1 MSFTTRCPACG
12 TVFRV
17 VADQLKISDGWVRCG
32 HCSDVFDATIHLQAW
47 SPPAAPVVAGTVTAM
62 PPRAPE
68 AAPPPPPPAPF
79 PAIGPAAA
87 ASSPAVGPF
96 GEPDLVLDLAPEPVP
111 STEARVEA
119 PAFAAPPGPAPAA
132 PAAAPIPV
140 EPPAVEPPAVEPMA
154 DDDLRAWFGDGPLD
168 APAPAAASPAPVATP
183 GTVAPVS
190 SATPARNDAAAPAST
205 PAAAVEALAD
215 DGPSSDFEAELQRFA
230 QSTRGTL
237 DVLPTLPAT
246 ARPDLASDAATDA
259 PAGGR
264 VEADAAPETDDE
276 TAAVPGFVRQAQ
288 RRAFWTSPGVRIG
301 LGLLALL
308 LTGLLGAQWAVQHRH
323 QLVAAH
329 PPLRPAIEQ
338 SCAWLG
344 CDLQPLR
351 RIDDVEIESAEL
363 VRRLGNFYSFD
374 FVLRNRSALEVALPA
389 LELTLTNIGDQ
400 AVARRV
406 FLPQDWPDAPTAL
419 APNGRVS
426 VSLRLSL
433 MLGDD
438 APTAGYRA
446 LVFYP

>member
-47 SPPAAPVVAGTVTAM
+47 SPPAPPAAPSGPPVVSPPATAEPVSASAPWPMPTQTPMPSPAAPV
-62 PPRAPE
+62 AP
-68 AAPPPPPPAPF
+68 
-79 PAIGPAAA
+79 GP
-87 ASSPAVGPF
+87 SV
-96 GEPDLVLDLAPEPVP
+96 EPDLPIDVAPEPVALAEAGAGPDAAAPP
-111 STEARVEA
+111 SPSAGALPPRPVEA
-119 PAFAAPPGPAPAA
+119 P
-132 PAAAPIPV
+132 V
-140 EPPAVEPPAVEPMA
+140 EETIS

-168 APAPAAASPAPVATP
+168 APGAAVVPAAEPGPPAPAGQPTPLTPV
-183 GTVAPVS
+183 
-190 SATPARNDAAAPAST
+190 DAAPA
-205 PAAAVEALAD
+205 PDE
-215 DGPSSDFEAELQRFA
+215 GPSSDFQAELQRFA
-230 QSTRGTL
+230 QSTRGAL
-237 DVLPTLPAT
+237 EVLPTLPAT
-246 ARPDLASDAATDA
+246 ARPDVATDA
-259 PAGGR
+259 GLATPPAASPLKDA
-264 VEADAAPETDDE
+264 VTEAGDEAPT
-276 TAAVPGFVRQAQ
+276 VPGFVRQAQ

-301 LGLLALL
+301 LGLVALL
-308 LTGLLGAQWAVQHRH
+308 LAGLLAGQWAVQHRH
-323 QLVAAH
+323 QLAAAH
-329 PPLRPAIEQ
+329 PPLRPLIEQ
-338 SCAWLG
+338 ACGWLG
-344 CDLQPLR
+344 CDLQALR

>member
-32 HCSDVFDATIHLQAW
+32 HCSDVFDATIHLQPW
-47 SPPAAPVVAGTVTAM
+47 TPPARPAAEPVAAPA
-62 PPRAPE
+62 PPAVPQPDE
-68 AAPPPPPPAPF
+68 PLAPPPPPPEPTPPAPEV
-79 PAIGPAAA
+79 AVVAA
-87 ASSPAVGPF
+87 
-96 GEPDLVLDLAPEPVP
+96 GEPDLVIEPEPEPEPAAAVAPQPEPV
-111 STEARVEA
+111 V
-119 PAFAAPPGPAPAA
+119 PAPAEET
-132 PAAAPIPV
+132 I
-140 EPPAVEPPAVEPMA
+140 A

-168 APAPAAASPAPVATP
+168 APAAAE
-183 GTVAPVS
+183 
-190 SATPARNDAAAPAST
+190 AAP
-205 PAAAVEALAD
+205 PEAAAVNPVPHEAPPVEVRD
-215 DGPSSDFEAELQRFA
+215 EGPSSEFRAELERFA
-230 QSTRGTL
+230 QSTRGPL
-237 DVLPTLPAT
+237 EVLPTLPAT
-246 ARPDLASDAATDA
+246 ARQDHSTDSGFDA
-259 PAGGR
+259 PAA
-264 VEADAAPETDDE
+264 ETAAPSVALPPVADDE
-276 TAAVPGFVRQAQ
+276 DHTPAVPGFVRQAQ
-288 RRAFWTSPGVRIG
+288 RRAFWSSPGMRIG
-301 LGLLALL
+301 LGLIAVLLA
-308 LTGLLGAQWAVQHRH
+308 GLLAGQWAVQHRH

-338 SCAWLG
+338 ACGWLG

-351 RIDDVEIESAEL
+351 RIDEVEIESAEL

-389 LELTLTNIGDQ
+389 LELTLTNIGEQ

-406 FLPQDWPDAPTAL
+406 FLPQDWPDAPAAL